1 MMAIFGLVAMSD
13 ARASPQRRQSDT
25 DLAVDE
31 TPLQGDGS
39 LEGPVDENTLQGGS
53 SSGGPVGPVI
63 PKCPKY
69 NPKTGDV
76 IAEDDLLS
84 GGKHHPKPK
93 LVCYTYDV
101 TPWGYEY
108 A

>member
-31 TPLQGDGS
+31 TPLQGDVS
-39 LEGPVDENTLQGGS
+39 SEGPVDENILQGGG
-53 SSGGPVGPVI
+53 SSGGSGAVPR
-63 PKCPKY
+63 CPNY
-69 NPKTGDV
+69 PKTREG
-76 IAEDDLLS
+76 AEDDLLS
-84 GGKHHPKPK
+84 GGHHHPKPK
-93 LVCYTYDV
+93 LICYHYDV
-101 TPWGYEY
+101 LPWGYDY